1 MQTLSNRELKSLY
14 LYETKENSE
23 SGLLLGKNRGT
34 FYNGEGVKVSKKK
47 KITML
52 KKTNKKTKQKN
63 NAACRYPH

>member
-47 KITML
+47 KNNNV
-52 KKTNKKTKQKN
+52 KKNKQKN
-63 NAACRYPH
+63 QTKKQCCM

>member
-47 KITML
+47 NNNV
-52 KKTNKKTKQKN
+52 KKNKQKN
-63 NAACRYPH
+63 QTKKQCCM

>member
-47 KITML
+47 ITML